1 MSLDILNAYDLF
13 KNLTLKKFLTLAC
26 VPAALKPPS
35 NLRYP
40 RLADDLKLPVRYR
53 SAMQRLMRESDKW
66 WGEEENVREGCER
79 TRRREYQFIAKGLP
93 GKAAKPNLAAVN
105 IDQLPEFMQWIFIL
119 TSNNVAVVVGV
130 KVITRSFMNSMS
142 KCPVSMVLSCP
153 DWLTDWLSEP
163 LLNQNFP

>member
-79 TRRREYQFIAKGLP
+79 TRRRKYQFIAKGLP

-105 IDQLPEFMQWIFIL
+105 IDQLPEPIDVYTVHLRSHFFLQWLQNEILSFSLFFWIF
-119 TSNNVAVVVGV
+119 
-130 KVITRSFMNSMS
+130 
-142 KCPVSMVLSCP
+142 VSAPKNLALFLDIFYRLS
-153 DWLTDWLSEP
+153 L
-163 LLNQNFP
+163 